1 VSARRWTRWRA
12 AGLHLLASSAIAAPV
27 AAAVLWFWYPPPY
40 FDLAGGRILL
50 GVLLV
55 VLLGSGPLLTLLVFR
70 PGKPGLRFDLEA
82 IALVQTAA
90 FLYGCSILIEARP
103 AFVVFVKD
111 RFELVTAG
119 SLEPNDLAE
128 AQYPEFRHA
137 PWTGPLL
144 AAADLPEDPEE
155 RQRLIKLAAA
165 GLDAQHFP
173 RYYAPYAVRTAQ
185 VLARAA
191 TVARLRAEE
200 PAIARAVDAWL
211 AASGTPEDAVR
222 CLLMQVRDTWVAVLV
237 DAKTAQPVKM
247 LPGEAIR

>member
-1 VSARRWTRWRA
+1 MSARSWTRWRA
-12 AGLHLLASSAIAAPV
+12 AGLHLLASAVLAVPV
-27 AAAVLWFWYPPPY
+27 AAAALWLWYPPPY
-40 FDLAGGRILL
+40 FELAGGRDLLGILL
-50 GVLLV
+50 A

-70 PGKPGLRFDLEA
+70 PGKRGLRFDLEA
-82 IALVQTAA
+82 IALIQIAA
-90 FLYGCSILIEARP
+90 FLYGCVVLIDARP

-128 AQYPEFRHA
+128 AKYPEFRDT

-173 RYYAPYAVRTAQ
+173 RYYAPYAARAAQ

-200 PAIARAVDAWL
+200 PAAARAVDAWL

-222 CLLMQVRDTWVAVLV
+222 CLLMQVRDSWIAVLV
-237 DAKTAQPVKM
+237 DPRTAQPVKM
-247 LPGEAIR
+247 LIAERIR